1 MSSSRSSVT
10 LEKFLTERDLNGRG
24 RAEIVGGTR
33 PLAKGRRTRRFRNV
47 RYVDIGT
54 FLRDATKKYFKR
66 TGPEITIK
74 SIDPSYTIGGIQQ
87 IAMTQPSACSWDTAQ
102 FMLE

>member
-1 MSSSRSSVT
+1 MRRSSAGQ
-10 LEKFLTERDLNGRG
+10 DLSQKV
-24 RAEIVGGTR
+24 AA
-33 PLAKGRRTRRFRNV
+33 PRRFRNV

-66 TGPEITIK
+66 TGPEIAVK